1 MLYLLSVML
10 VAFRFGHGPAILS
23 SVISVAAFDFFFV
36 PPKFTFAVSDTQY
49 LLTFVVMLA
58 VALAISQLTANMRYQ
73 ARVATSREQRAKSLY
88 EMARE
93 LGGALQ
99 TEQILAIA
107 NRHLQGVFKATT
119 AILLP
124 DLAEKITVPIG
135 LGGTEGGGIELDAAI
150 AQWVFD
156 HQQPAGFGTN
166 TLAGSPTY
174 YLPLKAPIRPRG
186 VLALAASN
194 SRLIFVPEQHRLLE
208 TFAAQIALALER
220 VHFVEVAQG
229 ALLKI
234 ESERLRNSLLSA
246 ISHDLRTPLT
256 ALVGLASTLETDAN
270 LTERSRRELAEAVH
284 DQALRM
290 SHLVNNLLDMARLQ
304 SGDVQLN
311 RQWHVLE
318 EIVGSALRSLQHALV
333 NHEVKVSLDPSLP
346 MIYVDSVLIERVL
359 CNLIENATKY
369 TPLGSQ
375 IRVSAEAGDDE
386 LRVMVSD
393 NGPGLPPAMIETVF
407 NKFTRG
413 EKESATP
420 GVGLGLAICKAI
432 VQAHRGRI
440 WAENTSEGGAR
451 FTFTVRLLEP
461 PSIPESD
468 EPVEETAVKTH
479 HGP

>member
-1 MLYLLSVML
+1 VL
-10 VAFRFGHGPAILS
+10 
-23 SVISVAAFDFFFV
+23 SVAAFDFFFV
-36 PPKFTFAVSDTQY
+36 PPKFSFAVSDTQY
-49 LLTFVVMLA
+49 LLTFAVMLA
-58 VALAISQLTANMRYQ
+58 VALAISQLTSNMRYQ
-73 ARVATSREQRAKSLY
+73 ARVATLRERRAKALY

-99 TEQILAIA
+99 TEQIREIA
-107 NRHLQGVFKATT
+107 NRHLQGVFLAET

-124 DLAEKITVPIG
+124 DLSEKIALPQPR
-135 LGGTEGGGIELDAAI
+135 EGQPPRAMALDAAI

-166 TLAGSPTY
+166 TLSASPIY

-186 VLALAASN
+186 VLALAPSN
-194 SRLIFVPEQHRLLE
+194 PRMIFVPEQHRLLE

-234 ESERLRNSLLSA
+234 ESERLRNSLLTA

-256 ALVGLASTLETDAN
+256 ALIGLASTLETDGN
-270 LTERSRRELAEAVH
+270 LPERSRRELAEAVH

-304 SGDVQLN
+304 AGEVQLN
-311 RQWHVLE
+311 RQWYVLE
-318 EIVGSALRSLQHALV
+318 EIIGSALRSLQPALV
-333 NHEVKVSLDPSLP
+333 NHEVKVSLEPSLP
-346 MIYVDSVLIERVL
+346 LIYVDSVLIERVL
-359 CNLIENATKY
+359 CNLVENATKY
-369 TPLGSQ
+369 TSPGSQ
-375 IRVSAEAGDDE
+375 IRVSAEARDDE

-393 NGPGLPPAMIETVF
+393 NGPGLLPDMIETVF
-407 NKFTRG
+407 DKFTRG

-440 WAENTSEGGAR
+440 WAENTSEGGAQ
-451 FTFTVRLLEP
+451 FTFTVPLLEP
-461 PSIPESD
+461 PSIQ
-468 EPVEETAVKTH
+468 EPNEPIEEVAVKTFH
-479 HGP
+479 RQ